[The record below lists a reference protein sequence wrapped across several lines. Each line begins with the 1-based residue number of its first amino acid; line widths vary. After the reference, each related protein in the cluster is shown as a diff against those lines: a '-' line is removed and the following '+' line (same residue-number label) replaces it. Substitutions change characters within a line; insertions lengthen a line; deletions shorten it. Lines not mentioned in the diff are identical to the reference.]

1 MSAASDDRLRAEAQA
16 RFERLSTADEVLFD
30 MSEAAWVSMER
41 NDFAQT
47 TGARAKLDYPKGVRE
62 AVESETREAW
72 HSWLAAVDPEIAQE
86 IRAAGDAAVREAEEQ
101 RTRSG
106 SRRIERSR

>member
-1 MSAASDDRLRAEAQA
+1 MSAAGENRTRTEARA

-30 MSEAAWVSMER
+30 MSEAAWMSMER

-47 TGARAKLDYPKGVRE
+47 TGERAKLDYLKGVRD
-62 AVESETREAW
+62 AVKGETREAW

-86 IRAAGDAAVREAEEQ
+86 IRVAGDAAMREAEQ
-101 RTRSG
+101 QP

>member
-1 MSAASDDRLRAEAQA
+1 MSDLDDARA

-41 NDFAQT
+41 NDFAHT
-47 TGARAKLDYPKGVRE
+47 AGERAKLDYLKGVRDAVKNETSE
-62 AVESETREAW
+62 ARR
-72 HSWLAAVDPEIAQE
+72 SWRAALTAEIA
-86 IRAAGDAAVREAEEQ
+86 RNAEQ
-101 RTRSG
+101 RRTRTS

>member
-16 RFERLSTADEVLFD
+16 RFECLSTTDEVLFD

-47 TGARAKLDYPKGVRE
+47 TGERAKLDYLKGVRDAVKRETNE
-62 AVESETREAW
+62 ARR
-72 HSWLAAVDPEIAQE
+72 SWRAALERDIAQ
-86 IRAAGDAAVREAEEQ
+86 Q
-101 RTRSG
+101 RTRTG